1 MSALPYSRRRFLI
14 GSLALGATLALGTTG
29 CITYKPAEPLAARPF
44 PDWVYRSPRSAQAY
58 ETAYEHLGLLG
69 TIPCYCG
76 CSRFPAPHRSLTD
89 CFVQADGSV
98 EPHAAFCETCQ
109 DETLDAVALLNDGVA
124 WPDIRAQIV
133 EKYEELDGTAPAS
146 ADQAEP
152 DHPHAG

>member
-1 MSALPYSRRRFLI
+1 MSARLCSRRSFLA
-14 GSLALGATLALGTTG
+14 GSLALGATLAVGTTG
-29 CITYKPAEPLAARPF
+29 CITYKQAQPPVSRPF
-44 PDWVYRSPRSAQAY
+44 PGWVYLSSRSAQAY

-76 CSRFPAPHRSLTD
+76 CSRFPAPHRSLAD
-89 CFVQADGSV
+89 CFVQTDGSV

-109 DETLDAVALLNDGVA
+109 DETLDAAALLNDGVA

-133 EKYEELDGTAPAS
+133 EKYESLDGTVPAS

-152 DHPHAG
+152 DHPRTG